1 MAFGWN
7 FFKRKEQER
16 QEDFEQPQ
24 DALSQHN
31 ENYRIFKDVY
41 SDLEQI
47 VSARS
52 VVDQQMRENDASPF
66 ANPIWQTLM
75 DGKNLLLPVA
85 TNKKERLDQY
95 RTISRFPEC
104 DWCLDE
110 ICDDFIHEND
120 EGDVITLQ
128 LPEESDHLND
138 TKKDILQN
146 EFRKYM
152 ELFKL
157 KDDGFNLVKRYLIE
171 GELCWENVIKNENPE
186 LGIIGVKFLPA
197 EYYETLLDS
206 RTNKPVGIY
215 FDTERFTEQARE
227 FALNNYYSSTSQI
240 FSTMAIGVSV
250 GGFDKDTC
258 IPFLYPQITY
268 ISSGDVSYDGL
279 INYPILEKTKQAYH
293 QLALLQ
299 DAAVILRV
307 TRAPERLLFNVSTG
321 RMNQNYADAYVRN
334 FAMSLKSKKVPTHD
348 GKDIASV
355 YNPVT
360 MLESYIF
367 GKSDGNDGTSVESV
381 GSSADYEQ
389 IADIEYFL
397 RRLMKQFKVPFT
409 RYKTPENTMER
420 DETISYEEYSFARM
434 VVRNQR
440 RFASGFKKGFI
451 THLKLRDIWEK
462 YNLKESDLNI
472 EFVKP
477 VLYDLYQTQKLVGAK
492 MDIYGA
498 IVDRDEMSKILAM
511 KKYLGMTDKEIEE
524 NFMTIAKEKMLAQ
537 LGDYWTGKLDE
548 RGPSGSFAKEPIPLA
563 KEQKDDEGGGDDG
576 GSDEG
581 GNNEREPQGKSEPP
595 TFGLG

>member
-52 VVDQQMRENDASPF
+52 VVDQQMRENDVSPF

-120 EGDVITLQ
+120 DGDVITLQ

-152 ELFKL
+152 ELFRL

-240 FSTMAIGVSV
+240 FSTMAVGVSV

-440 RFASGFKKGFI
+440 RFASGFKRGFI

-462 YNLKESDLNI
+462 YNLKESDLDI

-563 KEQKDDEGGGDDG
+563 KEQKDDEGGGGEG
-576 GSDEG
+576 GSDES

>member
-52 VVDQQMRENDASPF
+52 VVDQQMRENDVSPF

-120 EGDVITLQ
+120 DGDVITLQ

-152 ELFKL
+152 ELFRL

-240 FSTMAIGVSV
+240 FSTMAVGVSV

-440 RFASGFKKGFI
+440 RFASGFKRGFI

-462 YNLKESDLNI
+462 YNLKESDLDI

-563 KEQKDDEGGGDDG
+563 KEQKDDEGGGDEG
-576 GSDEG
+576 GSDES

>member
-52 VVDQQMRENDASPF
+52 VVDQQMRENDVSPF

-120 EGDVITLQ
+120 DGDVITLQ

-240 FSTMAIGVSV
+240 FSTMAVGVSV

-355 YNPVT
+355 YNPVK

-440 RFASGFKKGFI
+440 RFASGFKRGFI

-462 YNLKESDLNI
+462 YNLKESDLDI

-563 KEQKDDEGGGDDG
+563 KERQEKAE
-576 GSDEG
+576 
-581 GNNEREPQGKSEPP
+581 
-595 TFGLG
+595 TCCL

>member
-52 VVDQQMRENDASPF
+52 VVDQQMRENDVSPF

-120 EGDVITLQ
+120 DGDVITLQ

-240 FSTMAIGVSV
+240 FSTMAVGVSV

-440 RFASGFKKGFI
+440 RFASGFKRGFI

-462 YNLKESDLNI
+462 YNLKESDLDI

-563 KEQKDDEGGGDDG
+563 KEQKDDEGGGGEG
-576 GSDEG
+576 GSDES
-581 GNNEREPQGKSEPP
+581 GNDEREPQGKSEPP

>member
-7 FFKRKEQER
+7 FFKRKEQE
-16 QEDFEQPQ
+16 PQ

-120 EGDVITLQ
+120 DGDVITLQ

-215 FDTERFTEQARE
+215 FDTEKFTKQARE

-240 FSTMAIGVSV
+240 FSTMAVGVSV

-563 KEQKDDEGGGDDG
+563 KEQKDDEGGGDEG
-576 GSDEG
+576 GSDES

>member
-7 FFKRKEQER
+7 FFKRKEQE
-16 QEDFEQPQ
+16 PQ

-146 EFRKYM
+146 EFKKYM

-240 FSTMAIGVSV
+240 FSTMAVGVSV

-321 RMNQNYADAYVRN
+321 RMSQNYADSYVRN

-563 KEQKDDEGGGDDG
+563 KEQKDDEGGGDGG
-576 GSDEG
+576 GSDES